1 MTHAHEISIFV
12 NILFN
17 FKKKKL
23 AWKELKASLET
34 LYFNIVKNQEFE
46 LITSSHFK
54 NLISPKGNPHGTVS
68 ETVFNSGTVF
78 KKFKVIASMPILRL
92 YFRFKKKKD
101 FSDIPVNL
109 GMGVLVLILH
119 LFKLKFN
126 FDDIITYFLEVLSGC
141 QQITFVTLKGFCLLS
156 KKIPLPAPNGQYQ
169 DG

>member
-68 ETVFNSGTVF
+68 ETVFSSGTVF

-109 GMGVLVLILH
+109 GMGVLVLITSSVQVEIQLWWYNNVFSWS
-119 LFKLKFN
+119 FKWLSTNN
-126 FDDIITYFLEVLSGC
+126 FC
-141 QQITFVTLKGFCLLS
+141 H
-156 KKIPLPAPNGQYQ
+156 A
-169 DG
+169 

>member
-78 KKFKVIASMPILRL
+78 KKFEVIASMPILRL

-109 GMGVLVLILH
+109 GMGVLVLITSSVQVEIQLWWYNNVFSWS
-119 LFKLKFN
+119 FKWLSTNN
-126 FDDIITYFLEVLSGC
+126 FC
-141 QQITFVTLKGFCLLS
+141 H
-156 KKIPLPAPNGQYQ
+156 A
-169 DG
+169 

>member
-78 KKFKVIASMPILRL
+78 KKFKVLIASMPILRV

-109 GMGVLVLILH
+109 GMGVLVLITSSVQVEIQLWWYNNVFSWS
-119 LFKLKFN
+119 FKWLSTNN
-126 FDDIITYFLEVLSGC
+126 FC
-141 QQITFVTLKGFCLLS
+141 H
-156 KKIPLPAPNGQYQ
+156 A
-169 DG
+169 

>member
-78 KKFKVIASMPILRL
+78 KKFKMIASMPILRL

-109 GMGVLVLILH
+109 GMGVLVLITSSVQVEIQLWWYNNVFSWS
-119 LFKLKFN
+119 FKWLSTNN
-126 FDDIITYFLEVLSGC
+126 FC
-141 QQITFVTLKGFCLLS
+141 H
-156 KKIPLPAPNGQYQ
+156 A
-169 DG
+169 

>member
-78 KKFKVIASMPILRL
+78 KKFKAIASMPILRL

-109 GMGVLVLILH
+109 GMGVLVLITSSVQVEIQLWWYNNIFSWS
-119 LFKLKFN
+119 FKWLSTNN
-126 FDDIITYFLEVLSGC
+126 FC
-141 QQITFVTLKGFCLLS
+141 H
-156 KKIPLPAPNGQYQ
+156 A
-169 DG
+169 

>member
-54 NLISPKGNPHGTVS
+54 NLISPRGNPHGTVS

-78 KKFKVIASMPILRL
+78 KKFKAIASMPILRL

-109 GMGVLVLILH
+109 GMGVLVLITSSVQVEIQLWWYNNVFSWS
-119 LFKLKFN
+119 FKWLSTNN
-126 FDDIITYFLEVLSGC
+126 FC
-141 QQITFVTLKGFCLLS
+141 H
-156 KKIPLPAPNGQYQ
+156 A
-169 DG
+169 

>member
-109 GMGVLVLILH
+109 GMGVLVLITSSVQVEIQLWWYNNVFSWS
-119 LFKLKFN
+119 FKWLSTNN
-126 FDDIITYFLEVLSGC
+126 FC
-141 QQITFVTLKGFCLLS
+141 H
-156 KKIPLPAPNGQYQ
+156 A
-169 DG
+169 

>member
-23 AWKELKASLET
+23 AWKKLKASLET

-54 NLISPKGNPHGTVS
+54 NLISPRGNPHGTVS

-78 KKFKVIASMPILRL
+78 KKFKAIASMPILRL

-109 GMGVLVLILH
+109 GMGVLVLITSSVQVEIQLWWYNNVFSWS
-119 LFKLKFN
+119 FKWLSTNN
-126 FDDIITYFLEVLSGC
+126 FC
-141 QQITFVTLKGFCLLS
+141 H
-156 KKIPLPAPNGQYQ
+156 A
-169 DG
+169 

>member
-109 GMGVLVLILH
+109 GMGVLVLITSSVQVEIQLWWYNNIFSWS
-119 LFKLKFN
+119 FKWLSTNN
-126 FDDIITYFLEVLSGC
+126 FC
-141 QQITFVTLKGFCLLS
+141 H
-156 KKIPLPAPNGQYQ
+156 A
-169 DG
+169 